1 MYDPRMGDAPPTTN
15 GPELQG
21 AAPVPEAVLEEYYWM
36 MSLALDGLL
45 DEGDRVRFEAHA
57 AEYPSLAALW
67 DEWQRLDT
75 QLDAIPHAEPA
86 PGFVE
91 RFELRLAQQEHL
103 QQQRV
108 LALSLVA
115 ALLVAVGAITAM
127 LGTGAYILSAHGA
140 WLGEQLQNA
149 VYLSVAADSWINA
162 LVDSLA
168 ALANTP
174 QAQALGFMYVVVAIV
189 MIFGWVQLL
198 RRSARLTTAMALGG
212 ME

>member
-1 MYDPRMGDAPPTTN
+1 
-15 GPELQG
+15 
-21 AAPVPEAVLEEYYWM
+21 
-36 MSLALDGLL
+36 
-45 DEGDRVRFEAHA
+45 VRFAAHA
-57 AEYPSLAALW
+57 AEYPPLAALW
-67 DEWQRLDT
+67 NEWQRLDT
-75 QLDAIPHAEPA
+75 ELDSIPHIEPA

-103 QQQRV
+103 LQQRV

-149 VYLSVAADSWINA
+149 VYLSVAADTWIDA
-162 LVDSLA
+162 VVDSLA
-168 ALANTP
+168 ALASTP

-212 ME
+212 TE